1 MASILADFVGNISA
15 EAMDESGPIEGR
27 VVLGKGQ
34 LVLASS
40 DDERVTIPL
49 KRVFDVNVGETP
61 TIFDP
66 MPGTPVT
73 IAYRNDNGRVA
84 AVVSTDADTIEKFVT
99 VLFKALMNGTH
110 TTIQHPAKVGGR
122 VVDSEYRAGILTL
135 QAEGVQFDTEEGP
148 VSIALDSVIDFERTN
163 RTVDGEPRTVL
174 AVRHMETGTA
184 MTTLVTTESNRKL
197 SILGRYM
204 QRTYQR
210 LLGSLQQLSLSEPET
225 ETLATIYS
233 AGDMDVSLA
242 SVLSAE
248 PKSVKRILHS
258 LHEKG
263 LIESG
268 DNGPMLTAKGQIVVN
283 HHLERVNT

>member
-15 EAMDESGPIEGR
+15 ETMDESGPIEGR
-27 VVLGKGQ
+27 IILGKGQ
-34 LVLASS
+34 LVLANSG
-40 DDERVTIPL
+40 DEKVTIPL
-49 KRVFDVNVGETP
+49 QRVFDVNVGDTP
-61 TIFDP
+61 QIFDP

-73 IAYRNDNGRVA
+73 IAYRDENGRVA
-84 AVVSTDADTIEKFVT
+84 AVVAGNEGTIEKFVT

-135 QAEGVQFDTEEGP
+135 QSEGVQFDTEDGP
-148 VSIALDSVIDFERTN
+148 VSIALDSVIDFKRTN
-163 RTVDGEPRTVL
+163 RTVDGEQRTVL
-174 AVRHMETGTA
+174 AVRHMQTGTA
-184 MTTLVTTESNRKL
+184 MTTLVTTESSRKL
-197 SILGRYM
+197 SLLGRFI

-210 LLGSLQQLSLSEPET
+210 LLGTLQQLSLSEPET

-242 SVLSAE
+242 SVLDVD
-248 PKSVKRILHS
+248 PKAVKQILHS

-268 DNGPMLTAKGQIVVN
+268 ENGPILTAKGQIVVN